1 MDFAS
6 SASDF
11 VSASKSEIRVR
22 PREPAVSVLGR
33 FMVTAA
39 SSDVVQG
46 GDFRTRSFA
55 AGRGL
60 AIWEEVSQHALKKKI

>member
-33 FMVTAA
+33 LMVTAA

-55 AGRGL
+55 PGRGL
-60 AIWEEVSQHALKKKI
+60 AIWGEVGQQASKKKR